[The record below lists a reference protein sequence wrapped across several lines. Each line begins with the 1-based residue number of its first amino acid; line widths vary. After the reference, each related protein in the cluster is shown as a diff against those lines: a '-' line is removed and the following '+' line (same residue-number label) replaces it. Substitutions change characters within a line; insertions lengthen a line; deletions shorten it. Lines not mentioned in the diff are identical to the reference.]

1 MKTIYHVYVD
11 AESVPIDGI
20 LHKLKKEFNRYFD
33 KKDALAYKERLEER
47 FENVVI
53 EEKKIRDNPF
63 G

>member
-11 AESVPIDGI
+11 AGAVLVDGI

-53 EEKKIRDNPF
+53 EEKQIKNNPF
-63 G
+63 I